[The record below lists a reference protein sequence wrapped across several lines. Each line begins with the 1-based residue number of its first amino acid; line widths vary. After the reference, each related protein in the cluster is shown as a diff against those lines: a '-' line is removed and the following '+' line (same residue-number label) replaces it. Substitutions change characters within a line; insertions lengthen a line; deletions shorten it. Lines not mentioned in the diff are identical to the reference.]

1 MTPARPLGQPLAP
14 RPTRSRVRS
23 RAGAAIALL
32 AAAALVAGCTT
43 QEDPV
48 DRPEGAV
55 ALVQNRPTPVGEV
68 TVVAS
73 NVRADSAAISVVGRE
88 AGAEAQGDRVAPGQS
103 ATIGGLTF
111 EVLDIVLSQDRGG
124 EPGSDTSTVWILP
137 E

>member
-1 MTPARPLGQPLAP
+1 M
-14 RPTRSRVRS
+14 RSTTG
-23 RAGAAIALL
+23 AGIALL
-32 AAAALVAGCTT
+32 ALCFGALVAGCTT

-55 ALVQNRPTPVGEV
+55 ALVQNQPTSVGDV

-73 NVRADSAAISVVGRE
+73 NIREGSAAISVVG
-88 AGAEAQGDRVAPGQS
+88 GAEGSAAQGGRVALGEA
-103 ATIGGLTF
+103 ATFGDLTF
-111 EVLDIVLSQDRGG
+111 EVVDIVLAQDRSG